1 VILSPLT
8 GRALAE
14 GMLASTP
21 VVAYDIDCHPD
32 FINSGINGY
41 LVEYRDVEA
50 MARKAIKLLNDASLS
65 ERLGAKGRE
74 SILAVM
80 EPIKLIQ
87 DQRKIFDELLQTS

>member
-1 VILSPLT
+1 MILSPLT
-8 GRALAE
+8 GRALTE

-65 ERLGAKGRE
+65 ERLGREGRE

-80 EPIKLIQ
+80 EPTKLIQ
-87 DQRKIFDELLQTS
+87 DQRKVFE